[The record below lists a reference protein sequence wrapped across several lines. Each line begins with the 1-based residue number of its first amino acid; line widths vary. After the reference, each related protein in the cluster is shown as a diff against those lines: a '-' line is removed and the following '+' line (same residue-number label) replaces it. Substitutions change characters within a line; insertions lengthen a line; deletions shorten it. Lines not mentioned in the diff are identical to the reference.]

1 MLILPPNKTLL
12 SLLLIVKPLNYNK
25 MKSYKTLLL
34 LLLCGIKLTVLAQN
48 SNYLYGVMRTP
59 GVGTNTAAGTIRL
72 GNLDLGSG
80 VLTPVSPNSLASIIS
95 ATGAALDP
103 VTQTYFFQTQTDFVS
118 VNMLDGLPSAQNAM
132 TNPIAPSYFDNYRF
146 NTSDSTIYGLA
157 RRSTTTGIGQV
168 NGELYLATI
177 DPNTGVITQISPQ
190 SVGQMYAVQGCAIN
204 PHEMVY
210 YYSNQGKIIGLDLYN
225 GQVYSNQTITFPEGG
240 MYFDNY
246 TYNCADT
253 TIYGIIRVNTAI
265 PIECYLGKINPQ
277 TGVATRVS
285 QQPLPYNSYTINGS
299 STVDPINGVYYFSA
313 LLPQGGYA
321 VAGISVTTGLVVFE
335 QLITPQGAASSALY
349 FDLLRH
355 PGDCFEATP
364 TRVNP
369 NNGSAG
375 LINVNKAQ
383 TRVSPNPFDQHL
395 SISASSAIQS
405 LILRDAQGKIHQ
417 QSHPEALELQLETAN
432 LASGIYFLELHT
444 SNGLEILKVVK

>member
-1 MLILPPNKTLL
+1 MKLNKTLL
-12 SLLLIVKPLNYNK
+12 ALLFGSMQLAAF
-25 MKSYKTLLL
+25 
-34 LLLCGIKLTVLAQN
+34 AQN
-48 SNYLYGVMRTP
+48 NYVYGVVRTP
-59 GVGTNTAAGTIRL
+59 GVGTNTAAGTVRL
-72 GNLDLGSG
+72 GKLDVSSG
-80 VLTPVSPNSLASIIS
+80 ALTTVSPNSLASVTN

-103 VTQTYFFQTQTDFVS
+103 VTQNYFFQTQTDFVS
-118 VNMLDGLPSAQNAM
+118 VNMLDGLPSAQN
-132 TNPIAPSYFDNYRF
+132 TLSNPIAPSYFDNYRF

-157 RRSTTTGIGQV
+157 RRSTSTGIGQV

-225 GQVYSNQTITFPEGG
+225 GQVYSQQTITFPEGG
-240 MYFDNY
+240 LYFDNY

-253 TIYGIIRVNTAI
+253 SIYGIIRATTTI
-265 PIECYLGKINPQ
+265 PIQCYLGKIDPQ

-299 STVDPINGVYYFSA
+299 STIDPINGVYYFSG

-321 VAGISVTTGLVVFE
+321 VVGVSVTTGLVVFE
-335 QLITPQGAASSALY
+335 QLITPQGAASNSLY

-355 PGDCFEATP
+355 PGDCFEAAP

-369 NNGSAG
+369 NNNGAG
-375 LINVNKAQ
+375 LANASKSALKVA
-383 TRVSPNPFDQHL
+383 PNPFEQQFTV
-395 SISASSAIQS
+395 SAAE
-405 LILRDAQGKIHQ
+405 LIEAVTLRDAQGKVVLQ
-417 QSHPEALELQLETAN
+417 QQAKSNKLEVETAS
-432 LASGIYFLELHT
+432 LQSGVYFLEVLT
-444 SNGLEILKVVK
+444 TNGIELVKVVK

>member
-1 MLILPPNKTLL
+1 MKRNKTILALL
-12 SLLLIVKPLNYNK
+12 FGS
-25 MKSYKTLLL
+25 MQFAAF
-34 LLLCGIKLTVLAQN
+34 AQN
-48 SNYLYGVMRTP
+48 NYVYGVMRTP
-59 GVGTNTAAGTIRL
+59 GQGTNVAAGTIRL
-72 GNLDLGSG
+72 GKLDVSSG
-80 VLTPVSPNSLASIIS
+80 ALTSVSPNSLASVIS

-132 TNPIAPSYFDNYRF
+132 SNPIAPSYFDNYRF

-157 RRSTTTGIGQV
+157 RRSTTIAPGQV

-225 GQVYSNQTITFPEGG
+225 GQVYSEQTITFPEGG
-240 MYFDNY
+240 LYFDNY

-253 TIYGIIRVNTAI
+253 SIYGIIRATTTI
-265 PIECYLGKINPQ
+265 PIECYLGKIDPQ

-299 STVDPINGVYYFSA
+299 STIDPINGVYYFSG

-321 VAGISVTTGLVVFE
+321 VVGVSVTTGLVVFE
-335 QLITPQGAASSALY
+335 QLITPLGAASNSLY

-369 NNGSAG
+369 NGGSAG
-375 LINVNKAQ
+375 LAGASKSTLKVA
-383 TRVSPNPFDQHL
+383 PNPFEQQFTV
-395 SISASSAIQS
+395 SSAELIQA
-405 LILRDAQGKIHQ
+405 LTLRDAQGKVVLQ
-417 QSHPEALELQLETAN
+417 QEANSNKLDVQTAALQ
-432 LASGIYFLELHT
+432 SGVYFLEVQT
-444 SNGLEILKVVK
+444 ASGLELVKLVK

>member
-1 MLILPPNKTLL
+1 MKINKSLFALL
-12 SLLLIVKPLNYNK
+12 FGSLQFA
-25 MKSYKTLLL
+25 TF
-34 LLLCGIKLTVLAQN
+34 AQ
-48 SNYLYGVMRTP
+48 SNYIYGVMRTP
-59 GVGTNTAAGTIRL
+59 GQGTNVAAGTIRL
-72 GNLDLGSG
+72 GKLDVSNGA
-80 VLTPVSPNSLASIIS
+80 LTAVSPNSLASVIS

-103 VTQTYFFQTQTDFVS
+103 ITQTYFFQTQTEFVA

-132 TNPIAPSYFDNYRF
+132 SNPIAPSYFDNYRF

-157 RRSTTTGIGQV
+157 RRSTSTGLGQA

-177 DPNTGVITQISPQ
+177 DPATGVITQISPQ
-190 SVGQMYAVQGCAIN
+190 SVGQMYAVQGSAIN

-225 GQVYSNQTITFPEGG
+225 GQVYSEQTITFPEGG
-240 MYFDNY
+240 LYFDNY

-253 TIYGIIRVNTAI
+253 TIYGLVRTSSTI
-265 PIECYLGKINPQ
+265 PNVPYLGKIDPQ
-277 TGVATRVS
+277 TGVVTRVS

-299 STVDPINGVYYFSA
+299 STIDPINGVYYFSA

-321 VAGISVTTGLVVFE
+321 VAGVSVTTGLVVFE

-369 NNGSAG
+369 NSNGAG
-375 LINVNKAQ
+375 LTGISKSALKVA
-383 TRVSPNPFDQHL
+383 PNPFEQQFTVSSDQM
-395 SISASSAIQS
+395 IQA
-405 LILRDAQGKIHQ
+405 LTLRDAQGKVVMQ
-417 QSHPEALELQLETAN
+417 QAANTNKLDVATASLQ
-432 LASGIYFLELHT
+432 SGVYFLEVQTASGVELV
-444 SNGLEILKVVK
+444 KVVK

>member
-1 MLILPPNKTLL
+1 MKLHKT
-12 SLLLIVKPLNYNK
+12 I
-25 MKSYKTLLL
+25 LLL
-34 LLLCGIKLTVLAQN
+34 LFSSMQLAAFTQN
-48 SNYLYGVMRTP
+48 NYVYGVMRTP

-72 GNLDLGSG
+72 GKLDVSSG
-80 VLTPVSPNSLASIIS
+80 ALTPVSPNSLASVII

-132 TNPIAPSYFDNYRF
+132 SNPIAPSYFDNYRF

-157 RRSTTTGIGQV
+157 RRSTSTGVGQV
-168 NGELYLATI
+168 NGELYLSTI

-240 MYFDNY
+240 LYFDNY

-253 TIYGIIRVNTAI
+253 SIYGIIRATTTV

-299 STVDPINGVYYFSA
+299 STIDPINGVYYFSG

-321 VAGISVTTGLVVFE
+321 VVGVSVTTGLVVFE
-335 QLITPQGAASSALY
+335 QLITPQGAASNSLY

-355 PGDCFEATP
+355 PSDCYEATP
-364 TRVNP
+364 TRFNP
-369 NNGSAG
+369 NGGNVGLANASKSA
-375 LINVNKAQ
+375 LKVA
-383 TRVSPNPFDQHL
+383 PNPFDQLL
-395 SISASSAIQS
+395 SISSEAMIQT
-405 LILRDAQGKIHQ
+405 LTLRDAQGKVVLQ
-417 QSHPEALELQLETAN
+417 QLANSNKLEVETAT
-432 LASGIYFLELHT
+432 LQSGVYFLKVQTENGIEL
-444 SNGLEILKVVK
+444 LKVVK

>member
-1 MLILPPNKTLL
+1 MKFNKSIFALL
-12 SLLLIVKPLNYNK
+12 FGS
-25 MKSYKTLLL
+25 MQFAAF
-34 LLLCGIKLTVLAQN
+34 AQN
-48 SNYLYGVMRTP
+48 NYVYGVMRTP

-72 GNLDLGSG
+72 GKLDVGNG
-80 VLTPVSPNSLASIIS
+80 VLTPVSPSSLASVIN

-103 VTQTYFFQTQTDFVS
+103 VTQTYFFQTQTDFVA

-132 TNPIAPSYFDNYRF
+132 SNPIAPSYFDNYRF

-157 RRSTTTGIGQV
+157 RRSTSTGIGQV

-190 SVGQMYAVQGCAIN
+190 SVGQTFAVQGCAIN

-253 TIYGIIRVNTAI
+253 TIYGIIRTNTI

-299 STVDPINGVYYFSA
+299 STIDPINGVYYFSV

-335 QLITPQGAASSALY
+335 QLITPLGAASNALY

-369 NNGSAG
+369 NNNGAG
-375 LINVNKAQ
+375 LANAGKSALKVA
-383 TRVSPNPFDQHL
+383 PNPFEQQFTVTATEQIL
-395 SISASSAIQS
+395 AIT
-405 LILRDAQGKIHQ
+405 LRDTQGKVVLQ
-417 QSHPEALELQLETAN
+417 QIANSNLVNVETAH
-432 LASGIYFLELHT
+432 LHSGVYFLEVQTT
-444 SNGLEILKVVK
+444 SGVELVKVVK

>member
-1 MLILPPNKTLL
+1 MKINTLL
-12 SLLLIVKPLNYNK
+12 FAFFLGGLQLAAF
-25 MKSYKTLLL
+25 
-34 LLLCGIKLTVLAQN
+34 AQN
-48 SNYLYGVMRTP
+48 NNYVYGMMRTP
-59 GVGTNTAAGTIRL
+59 GVGTNTAAGTTRL
-72 GNLDLGSG
+72 GKLDVGSG
-80 VLTPVSPNSLASIIS
+80 VLTPVSPSSLASIIS

-103 VTQTYFFQTQTDFVS
+103 VTQTYFFQTQTEFVS
-118 VNMLDGLPSAQNAM
+118 VNMLDGLPSAQSIM
-132 TNPIAPSYFDNYRF
+132 SNPIAPSYFDNYRF

-157 RRSTTTGIGQV
+157 RRSTSTGIGQA

-240 MYFDNY
+240 LYFDNY

-253 TIYGIIRVNTAI
+253 TIYGIIRATTTI

-299 STVDPINGVYYFSA
+299 STVDPINGVYYFSV

-321 VAGISVTTGLVVFE
+321 VSGISVTTGSVVFE
-335 QLITPQGAASSALY
+335 QLITPQGAGSNALY

-355 PGDCFEATP
+355 PGDCFEAIP

-375 LINVNKAQ
+375 VALNSPSTLKVA
-383 TRVSPNPFDQHL
+383 PNPFEQL
-395 SISASSAIQS
+395 LTVSAQSPIQA
-405 LILRDAQGKIHQ
+405 LTLYDTQGKVVLQ
-417 QSHPEALELQLETAN
+417 QNPAALSVELQTAH
-432 LASGIYFLELHT
+432 LQSGVYFLEVQT
-444 SNGLEILKVVK
+444 ANGLELVKVVK